1 MIITSSM
8 YDIGTR
14 KYIDIDEKKVKIPW
28 RYNRPMITVFG
39 IKTIFEYK
47 IGDTIKAVI
56 VNKTWDGENF
66 AVLKSITD

>member
-1 MIITSSM
+1 MIITSSI

-14 KYIDIDEKKVKIPW
+14 KYIDIDEKKVKVPW
-28 RYNRPMITVFG
+28 RYNRAMITVFG

-47 IGDTIKAVI
+47 VGDTIKAVI
-56 VNKTWDGENF
+56 VNKTWGGENF